1 MFLFFYITPMV
12 DSPRNIFDFNHI
24 DTTLSK
30 GKRNMLKTFTPT
42 TTKRIT
48 ATKSCTAAT
57 KEKNLICHVVA
68 GKAVITAAVAGNIT
82 LNSIV
87 LASLRAFGVIV
98 KIVASATKYDKKSK
112 EPTWHLRSIKKFLI
126 RFYLRRDPFD
136 KLKMI
141 DDFVSDHCM
150 EILNQISRKY
160 DKLFLAL

>member
-1 MFLFFYITPMV
+1 M
-12 DSPRNIFDFNHI
+12 
-24 DTTLSK
+24 
-30 GKRNMLKTFTPT
+30 
-42 TTKRIT
+42 
-48 ATKSCTAAT
+48 
-57 KEKNLICHVVA
+57 
-68 GKAVITAAVAGNIT
+68 ITAAVAGNIT
-82 LNSIV
+82 LNPIV

-141 DDFVSDHCM
+141 DDFVSGHCM
-150 EILNQISRKY
+150 KILNQISRKY